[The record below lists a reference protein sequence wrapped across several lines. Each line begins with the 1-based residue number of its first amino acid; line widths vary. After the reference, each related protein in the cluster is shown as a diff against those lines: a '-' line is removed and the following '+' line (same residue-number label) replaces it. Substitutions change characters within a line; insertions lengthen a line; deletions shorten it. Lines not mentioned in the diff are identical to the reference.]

1 MTQFEYYS
9 HNEMRKIKSDL
20 SNDLMA
26 ALKEL
31 LVERILDNMSVE
43 DLVEYVAM
51 DLDKYYDDMLDPDFL
66 AEAEDYWEDY
76 FPDIIQEIQE
86 DFLLKYIVK
95 VDDFEL
101 SEDEYL
107 AVQDNELSL
116 FDILDNRFTNDR
128 LNIYIQD

>member
-1 MTQFEYYS
+1 MNHIEL
-9 HNEMRKIKSDL
+9 SD
-20 SNDLMA
+20 NQMV

-86 DFLLKYIVK
+86 DF
-95 VDDFEL
+95 
-101 SEDEYL
+101 
-107 AVQDNELSL
+107 
-116 FDILDNRFTNDR
+116 
-128 LNIYIQD
+128 

>member
-1 MTQFEYYS
+1 MTPIIKMTKIELSDNQFS
-9 HNEMRKIKSDL
+9 
-20 SNDLMA
+20 

-31 LVERILDNMSVE
+31 LVERIVDNMSVE

-86 DFLLKYIVK
+86 DF
-95 VDDFEL
+95 
-101 SEDEYL
+101 
-107 AVQDNELSL
+107 
-116 FDILDNRFTNDR
+116 
-128 LNIYIQD
+128 

>member
-9 HNEMRKIKSDL
+9 HNDMRKIKSDL
-20 SNDLMA
+20 SNDQMA

-31 LVERILDNMSVE
+31 LVERIVDNMSVE

-86 DFLLKYIVK
+86 DF
-95 VDDFEL
+95 
-101 SEDEYL
+101 
-107 AVQDNELSL
+107 
-116 FDILDNRFTNDR
+116 
-128 LNIYIQD
+128 